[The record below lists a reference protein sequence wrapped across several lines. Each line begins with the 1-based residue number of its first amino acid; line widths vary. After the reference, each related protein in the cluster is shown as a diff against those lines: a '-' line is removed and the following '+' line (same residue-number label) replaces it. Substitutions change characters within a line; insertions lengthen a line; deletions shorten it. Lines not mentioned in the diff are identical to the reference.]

1 MQSVE
6 HPNLVMCNN
15 HFLIFSIEL
24 KTIFSYIC
32 LSTAKAVVIFFKLGD
47 FSVANFVYLTQ
58 ERLREI
64 ENEVKE
70 LKTTGRKEM
79 AQTIAEARSYGDL
92 SENAEYDAAKDAQGL
107 LELKI
112 SKMEDLLSRAQII
125 DASTLPENE
134 VHILSKVKVKNLN
147 NSKDYVYMLVSPEE
161 ADLQQGKIALTSP
174 VGKALMGSKL
184 GETVEAQVPAGTI
197 KFEILS
203 VE

>member
-1 MQSVE
+1 MTS
-6 HPNLVMCNN
+6 
-15 HFLIFSIEL
+15 
-24 KTIFSYIC
+24 
-32 LSTAKAVVIFFKLGD
+32 
-47 FSVANFVYLTQ
+47 FVYLTA

-70 LKTTGRKEM
+70 LKTNGRKEM
-79 AQTIAEARSYGDL
+79 ANSIAEARSFGDL

-112 SKMEDLLSRAQII
+112 SKMEDLLSRAKII
-125 DASTLPENE
+125 DNSTLPEGE

-147 NSKDYVYMLVSPEE
+147 NSKTFEYLIVSPEE

-174 VGKALMGSKL
+174 VGKALMGKKL
-184 GETVEAQVPAGTI
+184 GEKVDAQVPAGII

-203 VE
+203 IN

>member
-1 MQSVE
+1 V
-6 HPNLVMCNN
+6 
-15 HFLIFSIEL
+15 
-24 KTIFSYIC
+24 T
-32 LSTAKAVVIFFKLGD
+32 
-47 FSVANFVYLTQ
+47 NFVYLTA

-64 ENEVKE
+64 ESEVKE
-70 LKTTGRKEM
+70 LKTNGRKAM
-79 AQTIAEARSYGDL
+79 ANTIAEARSYGDL

-125 DASTLPENE
+125 DNASLPIGE

-147 NSKDYVYMLVSPEE
+147 NSKIFEYLLVSPEE

-174 VGKALMGSKL
+174 VGKALMGKKL
-184 GETVEAQVPAGTI
+184 GEIVDAQVPAGII

-203 VE
+203 ID

>member
-1 MQSVE
+1 M
-6 HPNLVMCNN
+6 
-15 HFLIFSIEL
+15 
-24 KTIFSYIC
+24 T
-32 LSTAKAVVIFFKLGD
+32 
-47 FSVANFVYLTQ
+47 NFVYLTA

-70 LKTTGRKEM
+70 LKTNGRKEM
-79 AQTIAEARSYGDL
+79 ANTIAEARSYGDL

-112 SKMEDLLSRAQII
+112 NKMEDLLSRAQII
-125 DASTLPENE
+125 DNASLPIGE

-147 NSKDYVYMLVSPEE
+147 NSKIFEYLLVSPEE

-174 VGKALMGSKL
+174 VGKALMGKKL
-184 GETVEAQVPAGTI
+184 GEIVDAQVPAGII

-203 VE
+203 ID

>member
-1 MQSVE
+1 M
-6 HPNLVMCNN
+6 
-15 HFLIFSIEL
+15 
-24 KTIFSYIC
+24 
-32 LSTAKAVVIFFKLGD
+32 
-47 FSVANFVYLTQ
+47 ANFVYLTS

-64 ENEVKE
+64 ESEIKE

-79 AQTIAEARSYGDL
+79 ANTIAEARSFGDL

-125 DASTLPENE
+125 DASDLPSDE

-147 NSKDYVYMLVSPEE
+147 NSKTFDYLLVSPEE
-161 ADLQQGKIALTSP
+161 ADFQQGKIALTSP

-184 GETVEAQVPAGTI
+184 GETVEAQVPAGII
-197 KFEILS
+197 KFEILAID
-203 VE
+203 

>member
-1 MQSVE
+1 
-6 HPNLVMCNN
+6 
-15 HFLIFSIEL
+15 
-24 KTIFSYIC
+24 
-32 LSTAKAVVIFFKLGD
+32 VVIFFKLGD

-79 AQTIAEARSYGDL
+79 AQTIAEARSFGDL

-125 DASTLPENE
+125 DTSTLSNDE
-134 VHILSKVKVKNLN
+134 VNILSKVKVKNLN
-147 NSKDYVYMLVSPEE
+147 NSKDYEYILVSPEE
-161 ADLQQGKIALTSP
+161 ADFKQGKIALTSP

-197 KFEILS
+197 KFKIIS
-203 VE
+203 IN